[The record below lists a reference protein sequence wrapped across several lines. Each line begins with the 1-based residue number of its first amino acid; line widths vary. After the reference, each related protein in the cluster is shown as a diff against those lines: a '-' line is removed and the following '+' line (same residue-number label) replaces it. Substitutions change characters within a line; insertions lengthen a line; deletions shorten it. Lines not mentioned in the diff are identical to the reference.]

1 MTSCT
6 YKAPFVIERD
16 IFDENARHTNSSFI
30 RFTSWPTLVITFI
43 TWDAKL
49 EEQSNKE
56 TDVGVTETSEIWPS
70 YAKRS
75 LEVTVFG
82 LKHDIS

>member
-1 MTSCT
+1 M
-6 YKAPFVIERD
+6 K
-16 IFDENARHTNSSFI
+16 
-30 RFTSWPTLVITFI
+30 
-43 TWDAKL
+43 
-49 EEQSNKE
+49 
-56 TDVGVTETSEIWPS
+56 TDVGVTETSKIWPS